1 MKANPLGLL
10 AILSITRLTES
21 TRKSFKK
28 PNIYQQTGTN
38 QFNEGQ
44 HVNICDSHR
53 LQVDRSSG
61 KPFVDSLQW
70 CEKRDLYEIGNEL
83 QHAQTTPPPPPGQ
96 AAWSGRETTTNKER
110 HQCKLVLRKFQFIT
124 MDKTFLKLSGSIELN
139 KIMQ

>member
-83 QHAQTTPPPPPGQ
+83 QHAQNTPPPHQGRRHEVGEKPQPIKKGINVN
-96 AAWSGRETTTNKER
+96 WSLENFNSLPWIKPFLSS
-110 HQCKLVLRKFQFIT
+110 LVQ
-124 MDKTFLKLSGSIELN
+124 
-139 KIMQ
+139 